1 MSLLDSFPS
10 LSEPF
15 FIGVLFAFVSGAS
28 IHGQTDE
35 GPPVLVFSE
44 QSTKL
49 TQALD
54 LPVGH
59 YSGLQSRFILETG
72 TAGRAS
78 LRVSAGTLI
87 ENVHILVTTGSD
99 LTIQGA
105 LLRSC
110 AIEVQPK
117 CSVQIE
123 NSCLENCDL
132 LGQGDQVNG
141 FATWKFKNSIIA
153 KGSCRASMGA
163 LGIEMQDCIVIGHTD
178 SKFSFR
184 PELTAGISLVDI
196 ARDPPIRY
204 TRFLECEITPLQLHA
219 MTHCTFEKCVTK
231 GIETMNASDS
241 STNSVTLQ
249 ARWVPAKPDALGE
262 KLSPGVQIAW
272 TQAEFPGGC
281 RIEYQW
287 NGQKVAI
294 TGIQENAMAT
304 PLPQVIGGSVNMAA
318 MGFDSSSG
326 QPNAKQ
332 VKLKQTFVNGL
343 LVMPL
348 ATGKEAGQSSKMNL
362 TALEGYGNVRF
373 NQNVGSDMMKSLHEV
388 QKFMRLRHGDLPQ
401 TTDFEISFEDQFSDK
416 DGPSAA
422 VACALLIESS
432 LMGRTWDSAFAVTGA
447 MNADGAVQ
455 PIGGVSAKVRGATNG
470 SCKRIAI
477 PIKNENAVTDLV
489 VQDGPLAVIKICVFT
504 IKTFEQAE
512 ALANT
517 ERAPNLAQAIVEFE
531 IIQSVLL
538 RDPRMFMQIL
548 RTPQAAARLD
558 AILLKAPNC
567 LSAKLLLSFA
577 RGTPPTSLSIGGSLT
592 AVDSSA
598 EALVKASQNAEGMAA
613 NTSLNGDELR
623 STLNALRNLRP
634 KLDRR
639 LWSYADSLTYIGETI
654 RGQILNPVTSGAR
667 YNDYV
672 KNIDRGCAA
681 LRSARNTLNSDPQI
695 MEELSF

>member
-10 LSEPF
+10 LSKPF

-153 KGSCRASMGA
+153 KGSCRASIGA
-163 LGIEMQDCIVIGHTD
+163 LGIEMQDCIVIGHTA
-178 SKFSFR
+178 SKFSFK

-249 ARWVPAKPDALGE
+249 ARWVPAKP
-262 KLSPGVQIAW
+262 
-272 TQAEFPGGC
+272 
-281 RIEYQW
+281 
-287 NGQKVAI
+287 
-294 TGIQENAMAT
+294 MAT

-504 IKTFEQAE
+504 IKTFEEAE

-538 RDPRMFMQIL
+538 RDPRMFKQIL

-695 MEELSF
+695 LEELSF